1 MFVKIFYV
9 NETII
14 KLNQIINIL
23 KLTKLDIKTIIN
35 IDLIFRLYYYV
46 IILLEFD

>member
-14 KLNQIINIL
+14 KLNQIINNL